1 MLIFGGLESNEQHEL
16 LLPAVLVIHHV
27 VDQHQNHRQGQQ

>member
-16 LLPAVLVIHHV
+16 LLPAVLAIHR
-27 VDQHQNHRQGQQ
+27 VDDRHQNHIQGQQ